1 MTGETKAE
9 SKELFTTLS
18 TTMRRVTINQ
28 EPFLISDTVGFISK
42 LPAYMIDAFK
52 STLEELKHTDVI
64 IAVID
69 ISDSL
74 VELKK
79 KFASCMRTLSELEI
93 EKERLVYAL
102 NKADLIKSEEIEQ
115 KIDILDLTENKKC
128 ISVSAKTGQNVTQLK
143 ELIMDIMKNQ
153 NSPKF
158 DRNLLEGVKET
169 FGN

>member
-1 MTGETKAE
+1 
-9 SKELFTTLS
+9 
-18 TTMRRVTINQ
+18 
-28 EPFLISDTVGFISK
+28 
-42 LPAYMIDAFK
+42 MIDAFK
-52 STLEELKHTDVI
+52 STLEELKHTDI
-64 IAVID
+64 IIVVID

-74 VELKK
+74 IELKK

-102 NKADLIKSEEIEQ
+102 NKSDLIKSEEIGQ
-115 KIDILDLTENKKC
+115 KIDILDLTENKKW

-143 ELIMDIMKNQ
+143 ELIMDIMKSQ

>member
-1 MTGETKAE
+1 
-9 SKELFTTLS
+9 
-18 TTMRRVTINQ
+18 
-28 EPFLISDTVGFISK
+28 
-42 LPAYMIDAFK
+42 
-52 STLEELKHTDVI
+52 
-64 IAVID
+64 
-69 ISDSL
+69 
-74 VELKK
+74 
-79 KFASCMRTLSELEI
+79 MRTLSELEI

-143 ELIMDIMKNQ
+143 ELIMDIMKSQ